1 MILNKIIKA
10 LYRRRTARFKK
21 LVAEIYPNIKDR
33 GYALLSEGA
42 EIFNIVCFN
51 QGDPLKKITI
61 TPDEEERYHIEM
73 E

>member
-10 LYRRRTARFKK
+10 LYRRRTARFKRII
-21 LVAEIYPNIKDR
+21 AEMYPNIEDR

-61 TPDEEERYHIEM
+61 VPDEEEGYRIEM